1 MTDYTGSY
9 DLDTAHSTIAFIVR
23 HATVTKVRGTFNEWT
38 SSFVIDGTNSKV
50 TADIK
55 AASIDT
61 ANADRDNHVKGEDFF
76 DVEKYPEITFSS
88 TEVDVDGG
96 KVTGD
101 LTIHGVTKPV
111 TLDVDVLGTEEDP
124 MGNTRVGFE
133 ATTKID
139 RRDFGIDF
147 QIPLKSGGM
156 ILSNDIKIE
165 IDGSAVKK

>member
-9 DLDTAHSTIAFIVR
+9 ELDTTHSTIAFIVR
-23 HATVTKVRGTFNEWT
+23 HAMVTKVRGTFNEWT
-38 SSFVIDGTNSKV
+38 SSFVIDGTSFKV

-111 TLDVDVLGTEEDP
+111 TLDVDVLGAEEDP
-124 MGNTRVGFE
+124 WGNTRVGFE

-147 QIPLKSGGM
+147 QAPLKSGGM
-156 ILSNDIKIE
+156 LVSNDIKIE

>member
-9 DLDTAHSTIAFIVR
+9 DLDTTHSTIAFIVR
-23 HATVTKVRGTFNEWT
+23 HAMVTKVRGTFNEWT
-38 SSFVIDGTNSKV
+38 SSFVIDGDNSKI

-61 ANADRDNHVKGEDFF
+61 ANADRDNHIKGEDFF

-88 TEVDVDGG
+88 TDIDVDGG

-124 MGNTRVGFE
+124 WGNTRVGFE

-147 QIPLKSGGM
+147 QAPLKSGGM
-156 ILSNDIKIE
+156 LVSNDIKIE